1 MELGPTSAL
10 AGALEGLLVVDRA
23 GLFMYANPAAEKILG
38 LPASEIVHH
47 SVQGWKTAALDGK
60 PLPVEELPVLQLLRT
75 GGPTRRVEHAL
86 QRADGSHSAR

>member
-38 LPASEIVHH
+38 LPASEIVEGQKN
-47 SVQGWKTAALDGK
+47 SRKKTI
-60 PLPVEELPVLQLLRT
+60 LPMET
-75 GGPTRRVEHAL
+75 K
-86 QRADGSHSAR
+86 ARPI